1 MSDNIIDKA
10 TNDDTKIVITSRSVK
25 WIIGILTTA
34 VLGILGFAWGLYIRV
49 DGKVDTKFKD
59 LDTKMTDQTTK
70 IIQKIDDLEDVD
82 LKEIEKSNNK
92 QDVDIGR
99 LYERTDS
106 YSDRLNGNANR
117 PTTLDND
124 SNTRPTFGN

>member
-1 MSDNIIDKA
+1 MADNIIDKA

-34 VLGILGFAWGLYIRV
+34 VLGILGFAWGLYIKV
-49 DGKVDTKFKD
+49 DGKVDSKFKD
-59 LDTKMTDQTTK
+59 LDTKMNTQTTK

-106 YSDRLNGNANR
+106 YSDRLNGSTDR
-117 PTTLDND
+117 PTTLNND
-124 SNTRPTFGN
+124 SNDRPTFGN